1 MLFNEN
7 KQLQWI
13 SELYQLGQ
21 SGSFQEN
28 SGQGYRDILR
38 FILEGFGADTGSLTV
53 LDNECYV
60 IKSGIGLPEEYIGRS
75 ISDQSAVIRWV
86 LDNRRA
92 LLLKGKIDQDP
103 RFKNNGPRSDSR
115 IPAAA
120 LCWPLISGQRSI
132 GTICV
137 NKLNEPSAYT
147 EADLESGQLM
157 ANAIA
162 LSIDNMLL
170 NIDRR
175 KHIQELAG
183 TNRQLQIIRRR
194 YEESEKRLHDILNS
208 LDSVVWSM
216 EPGTFKLLY
225 LNDAA
230 EDISGRPVRDFLE
243 RPDLW
248 LSIVDPKD
256 KQNVENR
263 LADLP
268 TIGSRKLTYRILRP
282 DGEQRWLYQSMR
294 YIRDENGEPLR
305 IDGITADITEHKKA
319 EDLLKQRNTELQ
331 QALIQLQELQ
341 QQLMQ
346 SEKMS
351 SIGQLAAGVAHEI
364 NNPIGYINS
373 NLTSLKNYIEDILEL
388 VEMYENLDSVYGDA
402 ERIGS
407 LQAFKRQ
414 IDLPFLKE
422 DVLDLLNESLEG
434 AERVKKIVQDLKDF
448 SHVGGDDD
456 WQWADLHA
464 CLDST
469 LNIVHNE
476 TKYKADIIK
485 EYGDLPRV
493 WCLPHQLNQVFMNL
507 LVNAAHAIED
517 KGTITIRS
525 GTEDGCRIWIEITD
539 TGKGIAEEHITKI
552 FDPFFTTKPV
562 GKGTG
567 LGLSVSYSIIK
578 KHDGEIRLDSRVG
591 EGTTFRILLPIEKKE
606 LDE

>member
-28 SGQGYRDILR
+28 PGQGYRDILR

-53 LDNECYV
+53 LDNERYV

-103 RFKNNGPRSDSR
+103 RFKNHGPRSGSR

-162 LSIDNMLL
+162 LAIDNMLL

-183 TNRQLQIIRRR
+183 ADRQLQIIRRR

-230 EDISGRPVRDFLE
+230 KDISGRPVRDFFE
-243 RPDLW
+243 SPDLW

-256 KQNVENR
+256 RQNVENR

-268 TIGSRKLTYRILRP
+268 ATGSHKLAYRIIRP
-282 DGEQRWLYQSMR
+282 DGERRWLYQSMR
-294 YIRDENGEPLR
+294 YVRDENGEPLR

-331 QALIQLQELQ
+331 QALTQLQELQ

-373 NLTSLKNYIEDILEL
+373 NLTSLKNYIEDLLEL
-388 VEMYENLDSVYGDA
+388 VEMYENLDSVCSDA
-402 ERIGS
+402 ERVGP
-407 LQAFKRQ
+407 LQVFKRQ

-422 DVLDLLNESLEG
+422 DLLDLLNESREG

-456 WQWADLHA
+456 WQWADLQA

-485 EYGDLPRV
+485 EYGNLPRV

-525 GTEDGCRIWIEITD
+525 GTEDGGRVWIEIAD
-539 TGKGIAEEHITKI
+539 TGKGIAQEHITKI

-591 EGTTFRILLPIEKKE
+591 EGTTFRIVLPVERNTPGK
-606 LDE
+606 

>member
-13 SELYQLGQ
+13 NELYQLGQ

-28 SGQGYRDILR
+28 PGQLYRDILR
-38 FILEGFGADTGSLTV
+38 FILEGLDADTGSLTV
-53 LDNECYV
+53 LENERYV
-60 IKSGIGLPEEYIGRS
+60 IKAGTGLPEACIGRP
-75 ISDQSAVIRWV
+75 IPDQSAVIRWV
-86 LDNRRA
+86 LENRCA

-103 RFKNNGPRSDSR
+103 RFKNHGPRSDSR
-115 IPAAA
+115 IPAAS

-137 NKLNEPSAYT
+137 NKLKEPSAYT

-294 YIRDENGEPLR
+294 YVRDESGAPLR

-331 QALIQLQELQ
+331 QALTRLQELQ

-373 NLTSLKNYIEDILEL
+373 NLTSLKNYIEDLLEL
-388 VEMYENLDSVYGDA
+388 VEMYENIDAVCNDA
-402 ERIGS
+402 ERIDP

-422 DVLDLLNESLEG
+422 DVLDLLSESREG

-456 WQWADLHA
+456 WQWADLQA

-485 EYGDLPRV
+485 EYGGLPRV

-525 GTEDGCRIWIEITD
+525 GTEDGGRIWIEIAD
-539 TGKGIAEEHITKI
+539 TGKGIDPKHLNKI

-578 KHDGEIRLDSRVG
+578 KHHGEIRLDSRVG
-591 EGTTFRILLPIEKKE
+591 EGTKFRIVLPVEYNAPGK
-606 LDE
+606 